1 MAHLKQSFESVSCW
15 IKVGGVSLISDTYK
29 QYIKQENTPTR
40 EAILRSVHASLHKLI
55 NK

>member
-1 MAHLKQSFESVSCW
+1 MAHLKQSVSCW
-15 IKVGGVSLISDTYK
+15 IKVGGFSLISDTYK
-29 QYIKQENTPTR
+29 QYIKEENTPTH